1 MAKQVKTSLDLNKN
15 PLLQLVIE
23 KLATAPSSPV
33 ASQMYCNTS
42 GNIIYYFNGTEW
54 IAWRKVP
61 NTSNLGTGV
70 NVFKGPNG
78 DTLEFYTVK
87 STSNLLTV
95 AISSNELQFTI
106 NQANIAHQSI
116 SGAGSNTHA
125 QIDSHVAS
133 SANPHSVTKAQVGL
147 SNVDNVQQMPL
158 SYLDTDVNLAANS
171 DAKVASQKAVRTFV
185 EGKLAGLVWK
195 DKVRLATTG
204 PGTLSTSFANGQ
216 SIDGVALVTGDRIL
230 IKNQANGA
238 ENGIYKVNASGA
250 PTRDSDANTGA
261 MLINASVFVSE
272 GAINADTAWTCNNN
286 AITIGTTAIAFV
298 QFGGAGTYQAGS
310 GMELLG
316 NTFNVKGIDTTH
328 FGSNTIDTDTTLAAN
343 SDTRLPT
350 QKAIKTYVDTKA
362 SQRASYYKGTIANA
376 SSGTI
381 AIATHV
387 CGTSPLIQVF
397 ETSGGNSYV
406 VEVDIVINAA
416 GDVSW
421 AATEAFTGFIVI
433 IGK

>member
-23 KLATAPSSPV
+23 KLSSAPASPAV
-33 ASQMYCNTS
+33 GQMYCNTT
-42 GNIIYYFNGTEW
+42 GNILYYYNGTEW

-106 NQANIAHQSI
+106 NQANINHQSI

-125 QIDSHVAS
+125 QIDAHISS
-133 SANPHSVTKAQVGL
+133 SANPHATTKSQVGL
-147 SNVDNVQQMPL
+147 GNVDNVQQMPL
-158 SYLDTDVNLAANS
+158 SYLDTDANLAANS
-171 DAKVASQKAVRTFV
+171 DAKVASQRAVRTYV

-195 DKVRLATTG
+195 DKVRLATLVA
-204 PGTLSTSFANGQ
+204 GTLSTSFANGQ
-216 SIDGVALVTGDRIL
+216 IIDGVALVTGDRVL

-250 PTRDSDANTGA
+250 PTRDTDANSGA

-272 GAINADTAWTCNNN
+272 GAVNADTAWTCNNN
-286 AITIGTTAIAFV
+286 TITLGTTPITFV
-298 QFGGAGTYQAGS
+298 QFGGSGTYQAGS
-310 GMELLG
+310 GIELSG
-316 NTFNVKGIDTTH
+316 NTFSAKDLSTSH
-328 FGSNTIDTDTTLAAN
+328 FANGVIDTDGNLAAN
-343 SDTRLPT
+343 SDTKLPT
-350 QKAIKTYVDTKA
+350 QKAVKTYVDSKS
-362 SQRASYYKGTIANA
+362 SQRAAYYKGIITNA
-376 SSGTI
+376 SSGSI
-381 AIATHV
+381 AIATHG
-387 CGTSPLIQVF
+387 CGNSPQVQVF

-406 VEVDIVINAA
+406 VEVDILVNAA

-421 AATEAFTGFIVI
+421 AATEAFSGFIVI
-433 IGK
+433 VGK